1 MDFKVILHIIGFL
14 LLLTGSLMLTAI
26 PFSIYYK
33 TDDIPAILISGIS
46 TSFFGFMLWFL
57 TRKNDNREIKKREGY
72 LIVSLGW
79 IVMSLFGTLPFI
91 IYGSIPS
98 FTDAFFE
105 TMSGFTTTGASIL
118 TDIEALP
125 HGLLFWRSMTHW
137 IGGMGII
144 VLSLA
149 ILPILGIGG
158 MQLYQAEVAGPTKD
172 KIHPRVRE
180 TAKRLWGIYVI
191 LTGAEAIF
199 LMIGGMNLFESL
211 CHSFAT
217 LATGGFSPKNASIAF
232 YQSPFIEYVI
242 IVFMF
247 LGGTNFALHYFALHG
262 RLSFYFKDSEFRFY
276 FTFILITVGLTTLYL
291 FLINDQTL
299 ESAFRHSAFSIMT
312 ILSSTGFVTVDY
324 EKWAPFFT
332 HFFLFLLLFGAC
344 AGSTSGGV
352 KMVRYQL
359 LLKNSLLELKRL
371 IHPSAVLPVRQNGRT
386 ISPDIITKV
395 AAFVLMYLAIFGL
408 SSLIMSILGLEITSA
423 MGSVAACMGNIG
435 PGLGSTG
442 PVTNFSSVPDP
453 GKWLLSFDM
462 LLGRLELYTVLM
474 ILRPSFWRE

>member
-14 LLLTGSLMLTAI
+14 LLLTGFLMLTAI

-217 LATGGFSPKNASIAF
+217 LSTGGFSPKNASIAF

-371 IHPSAVLPVRQNGRT
+371 IHPSAVLPVRHNGRT

>member
-1 MDFKVILHIIGFL
+1 MNFKVILHIIGFL
-14 LLLTGSLMLTAI
+14 LLLTGFLMLTAI

-180 TAKRLWGIYVI
+180 TAKRLWAIYFI
-191 LTGAEAIF
+191 LTMAEAIF

>member
-1 MDFKVILHIIGFL
+1 MNFKVILHIIGFL
-14 LLLTGSLMLTAI
+14 LLLTGFLMLTAI

-125 HGLLFWRSMTHW
+125 HGLLIWRSMTHW

-172 KIHPRVRE
+172 KIHPRVQE

-191 LTGAEAIF
+191 LTAAEVF
-199 LMIGGMNLFESL
+199 LLLLGGMSFFEALNHSL
-211 CHSFAT
+211 T
-217 LATGGFSPKNASIAF
+217 TMATGGFSPKNASIAA
-232 YQSPFIEYVI
+232 YSSPFIQYVI
-242 IVFMF
+242 IFFMF
-247 LGGTNFALHYFALHG
+247 AAGMNFTLHYHSLH
-262 RLSFYFKDSEFRFY
+262 
-276 FTFILITVGLTTLYL
+276 
-291 FLINDQTL
+291 
-299 ESAFRHSAFSIMT
+299 
-312 ILSSTGFVTVDY
+312 
-324 EKWAPFFT
+324 
-332 HFFLFLLLFGAC
+332 
-344 AGSTSGGV
+344 
-352 KMVRYQL
+352 
-359 LLKNSLLELKRL
+359 
-371 IHPSAVLPVRQNGRT
+371 
-386 ISPDIITKV
+386 
-395 AAFVLMYLAIFGL
+395 
-408 SSLIMSILGLEITSA
+408 
-423 MGSVAACMGNIG
+423 
-435 PGLGSTG
+435 
-442 PVTNFSSVPDP
+442 
-453 GKWLLSFDM
+453 
-462 LLGRLELYTVLM
+462 
-474 ILRPSFWRE
+474 

>member
-1 MDFKVILHIIGFL
+1 MIKSLFFHFPELPERLKSSFKNELQSYITYYWFL
-14 LLLTGSLMLTAI
+14 TFT
-26 PFSIYYK
+26 Y
-33 TDDIPAILISGIS
+33 
-46 TSFFGFMLWFL
+46 WFL

-211 CHSFAT
+211 CHSFGT
-217 LATGGFSPKNASIAF
+217 LATGGFSTKNNSIAF
-232 YQSPFIEYVI
+232 FNSPY
-242 IVFMF
+242 
-247 LGGTNFALHYFALHG
+247 
-262 RLSFYFKDSEFRFY
+262 
-276 FTFILITVGLTTLYL
+276 
-291 FLINDQTL
+291 
-299 ESAFRHSAFSIMT
+299 
-312 ILSSTGFVTVDY
+312 
-324 EKWAPFFT
+324 
-332 HFFLFLLLFGAC
+332 
-344 AGSTSGGV
+344 
-352 KMVRYQL
+352 
-359 LLKNSLLELKRL
+359 
-371 IHPSAVLPVRQNGRT
+371 
-386 ISPDIITKV
+386 
-395 AAFVLMYLAIFGL
+395 
-408 SSLIMSILGLEITSA
+408 
-423 MGSVAACMGNIG
+423 
-435 PGLGSTG
+435 
-442 PVTNFSSVPDP
+442 
-453 GKWLLSFDM
+453 
-462 LLGRLELYTVLM
+462 
-474 ILRPSFWRE
+474 

>member
-262 RLSFYFKDSEFRFY
+262 RLSSYFKDSEFRFY

>member
-79 IVMSLFGTLPFI
+79 IAMSLFGTLPFI

>member
-14 LLLTGSLMLTAI
+14 LLLTGSLMFTAI

>member
-180 TAKRLWGIYVI
+180 TAKRLWAIYFI
-191 LTGAEAIF
+191 LTMAETVLLLF
-199 LMIGGMNLFESL
+199 GGMNLFDAL
-211 CHSFAT
+211 CHSFGT

>member
-1 MDFKVILHIIGFL
+1 MNFKVILHIIGFL

-180 TAKRLWGIYVI
+180 TAKRLWAIYFI
-191 LTGAEAIF
+191 LTMAETVLLLF
-199 LMIGGMNLFESL
+199 GGMNLFDAL
-211 CHSFAT
+211 CHSFGT
-217 LATGGFSPKNASIAF
+217 LATGGFSTKNNSIAF